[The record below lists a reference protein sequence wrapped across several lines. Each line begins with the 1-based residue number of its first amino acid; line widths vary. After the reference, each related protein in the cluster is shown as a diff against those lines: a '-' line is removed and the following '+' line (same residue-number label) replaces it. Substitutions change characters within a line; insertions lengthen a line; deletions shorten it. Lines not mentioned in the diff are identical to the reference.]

1 MTGKTI
7 SHYRILEKLGAGGM
21 GVMYKAEDTILARH
35 VALKCLAEE
44 LSKDRQMLDR
54 FLREARATAALAHPN
69 ICTIYEIDEY
79 EGQPFIAME
88 LLEGQ
93 TLKHRIAGKPFKT
106 EELVELA
113 IQVTDGLEAAHAK
126 GITHRD
132 IKPANIFVNE
142 QGQAKIL
149 DFGLAKVA
157 AQRQM
162 VGGAGQVSDS
172 STYSSVEKHLT
183 SPGVTLGTVAYMSPE
198 QVRGEEVDARSDLF
212 SFGVM
217 LYEMAT
223 GRPAFAGKT
232 SGVVLEAIL
241 NRAPIAPLQ
250 INSKLPPK
258 LEEIIN
264 RALEKECEL
273 RYQTASDLRADLKRL
288 KRDSD
293 SGRSAVVSAKPR
305 TARSR
310 APRAP
315 RQRTEARGEG
325 VDSLAILPF
334 TNLSADPEMEYLTD
348 GITENIISSLS
359 QLPSLK
365 VISRTSVLRYK
376 GHEIQPQTVGR
387 ELKVR
392 AVVLGKIV
400 RLGDDLLISAEL
412 VDTVENHQLWGKQ
425 YRRTLTDIFAAQKEI
440 AMEISGALRP
450 HYQSK
455 LLQDN
460 LQKMSS
466 KGQELASTFYSELF
480 KRYPQVNGMF
490 QNTDM
495 AQQEKKLVRAL
506 EVIVQNAAKP
516 EFLVPYLEGLGKA
529 HVTYGAEAA
538 HYDAVGECLIH
549 ALAVTA
555 GQLWN
560 DELAVAWSEVYT
572 NAAGIMK
579 RSAAT

>member
-1 MTGKTI
+1 M
-7 SHYRILEKLGAGGM
+7 
-21 GVMYKAEDTILARH
+21 
-35 VALKCLAEE
+35 
-44 LSKDRQMLDR
+44 
-54 FLREARATAALAHPN
+54 RAS
-69 ICTIYEIDEY
+69 
-79 EGQPFIAME
+79 PF
-88 LLEGQ
+88 
-93 TLKHRIAGKPFKT
+93 RT

-113 IQVTDGLEAAHAK
+113 IQVSDGLEAAHAK

-223 GRPAFAGKT
+223 GRPGFAGKT

-273 RYQTASDLRADLKRL
+273 RYQTASNLRADLKRL

-293 SGRSAVVSAKPR
+293 SGRSAVVSAKLR
-305 TARSR
+305 SARSR
-310 APRAP
+310 APRAT
-315 RQRTEARGEG
+315 RQRTEARVEG

-365 VISRTSVLRYK
+365 VIS
-376 GHEIQPQTVGR
+376 
-387 ELKVR
+387 
-392 AVVLGKIV
+392 
-400 RLGDDLLISAEL
+400 
-412 VDTVENHQLWGKQ
+412 
-425 YRRTLTDIFAAQKEI
+425 
-440 AMEISGALRP
+440 
-450 HYQSK
+450 
-455 LLQDN
+455 
-460 LQKMSS
+460 
-466 KGQELASTFYSELF
+466 
-480 KRYPQVNGMF
+480 
-490 QNTDM
+490 
-495 AQQEKKLVRAL
+495 
-506 EVIVQNAAKP
+506 
-516 EFLVPYLEGLGKA
+516 
-529 HVTYGAEAA
+529 
-538 HYDAVGECLIH
+538 
-549 ALAVTA
+549 
-555 GQLWN
+555 
-560 DELAVAWSEVYT
+560 
-572 NAAGIMK
+572 
-579 RSAAT
+579 

>member
-1 MTGKTI
+1 
-7 SHYRILEKLGAGGM
+7 
-21 GVMYKAEDTILARH
+21 
-35 VALKCLAEE
+35 
-44 LSKDRQMLDR
+44 MLDR

-113 IQVTDGLEAAHAK
+113 IQVSDGLEAAHAK

-157 AQRQM
+157 SQRQM

-223 GRPAFAGKT
+223 GQPAFAGKT

-288 KRDSD
+288 KRDT
-293 SGRSAVVSAKPR
+293 R
-305 TARSR
+305 
-310 APRAP
+310 
-315 RQRTEARGEG
+315 
-325 VDSLAILPF
+325 
-334 TNLSADPEMEYLTD
+334 
-348 GITENIISSLS
+348 
-359 QLPSLK
+359 
-365 VISRTSVLRYK
+365 
-376 GHEIQPQTVGR
+376 H
-387 ELKVR
+387 
-392 AVVLGKIV
+392 
-400 RLGDDLLISAEL
+400 
-412 VDTVENHQLWGKQ
+412 TVENHQLWGKQ

-460 LQKMSS
+460 LQRMSS

-480 KRYPQVNGMF
+480 KRYPQVKGLF

-560 DELAVAWSEVYT
+560 DELAVAWSEVYS